1 MDRRMMNE
9 WLKAQA
15 QKQQPSTRSIELR
28 RQGMSITEQLT
39 PKEEKF
45 AKANRH
51 ILSEMVKRYGS
62 DKGTQLFYS
71 SVREQV
77 KKLNENSASI
87 DNTTEADAERKVL
100 IRKELKQKSTIKS
113 KLNKD
118 QAGNNSAPGSDH
130 Y

>member
-1 MDRRMMNE
+1 MDPRMMNE
-9 WLKAQA
+9 WLKAQS

-100 IRKELKQKSTIKS
+100 IGKELKQKSTIKS

-118 QAGNNSAPGSDH
+118 QAGNNPAPGSDH

>member
-100 IRKELKQKSTIKS
+100 IGKELKQKSTIKS

-118 QAGNNSAPGSDH
+118 QAGNNPAPGSDH

>member
-77 KKLNENSASI
+77 KKLNENSAAI

-100 IRKELKQKSTIKS
+100 IGKELKQKSTIKS

-118 QAGNNSAPGSDH
+118 QAGNNPAPGSDH